1 MARPSVLL
9 VENDERFRET
19 VCDVLERAGYK
30 VKQARTPLEA
40 QSEAKDSHF
49 AAAVVDVRLLNENDR
64 FDWSGL
70 KLARKLGEQMPV
82 VILTAYDDAT
92 DIERAYTAAPGAP
105 RIRAFISK
113 NARDWDKQLLDALS
127 ENIKPSGGVR
137 EWLREHWQE
146 VKTAL
151 KVVRHWLKL

>member
-9 VENDERFRET
+9 VENDERFRKT
-19 VCDVLERAGYK
+19 VCDVLEPAGYE
-30 VKQARTPLEA
+30 VKQARTPMEA
-40 QSEAKDSHF
+40 ESEAKDSHF
-49 AAAVVDVRLLNENDR
+49 AAAVVDVRLLHEDDP

-70 KLARKLGEQMPV
+70 TLARKLGEQMPV
-82 VILTAYDDAT
+82 ILLTAYDDAT
-92 DIERAYTAAPGAP
+92 AIERAYMAAPGAP